1 MIETSTGSEVVA
13 DPKSVPSAADLVAGL
28 EAGTIEPTVEDNTPA
43 RGAIRPVDA
52 PMCMQC
58 GVHMVRAGS
67 CHACPS
73 CGSTSGCS

>member
-1 MIETSTGSEVVA
+1 M
-13 DPKSVPSAADLVAGL
+13 AADLHQKTLTELAAGL
-28 EAGTIEPTVEDNTPA
+28 ETGAVAPTVEDNTPA
-43 RGAIRPVDA
+43 HGVIQGSIAGATPIDA